1 LECRRVL
8 FRSESNEYAI
18 GMKAEI
24 MVNHFHEQVINQGKI
39 AGKARAMVVTSSIER
54 ALEYYYAI
62 KRALKERRSQ
72 YDAIVAF
79 SGEKEFKGE
88 RLTDIMSR
96 KWTQRI
102 GRNLIFPYRALLAGL
117 SVRRRDIS
125 LLLTERIISFTQ
137 LYRWSAYN
145 TPFHKQ
151 LATCTD

>member
-1 LECRRVL
+1 MFNRGVFMRKRILSGLILAVIL
-8 FRSESNEYAI
+8 AI
-18 GMKAEI
+18 VSLG
-24 MVNHFHEQVINQGKI
+24 V
-39 AGKARAMVVTSSIER
+39 SSIR
-54 ALEYYYAI
+54 
-62 KRALKERRSQ
+62 
-72 YDAIVAF
+72 
-79 SGEKEFKGE
+79 GEMNWN
-88 RLTDIMSR
+88 DIMSR

>member
-1 LECRRVL
+1 FLDDKLEKTEKIIELKTRV
-8 FRSESNEYAI
+8 I
-18 GMKAEI
+18 G
-24 MVNHFHEQVINQGKI
+24 
-39 AGKARAMVVTSSIER
+39 
-54 ALEYYYAI
+54 L
-62 KRALKERRSQ
+62 LKEQKEAMINKAVTKGLDDSVEMK
-72 YDAIVAF
+72 D
-79 SGEKEFKGE
+79 SGVEWLRKTPVDWSKNRINRVFKSIGSG
-88 RLTDIMSR
+88 TTPSSGNQDDIMSR